1 MENIMQIL
9 AGLEIDVPDEK
20 RDALNKAVAENYKTV
35 AEANAKA
42 EKIATLE
49 KSLDEANA
57 AIEAAKGADATNADE
72 IAKMQERI
80 KAYEDAEAARAAE
93 AAEAEKR
100 GAFDADFEKAL
111 DGRKFASEITRAA
124 VADKVY
130 GIAANNPDM
139 QVSEIIK
146 SVIGDDDVFANP
158 QQDVKKMPNTGIG
171 STGTSGVIQSLD
183 QLQGMSVDEI
193 RARMGEIDNLIKNG
207 K

>member
-1 MENIMQIL
+1 MENIIQIL
-9 AGLEIDVPDEK
+9 TGLEIEVPDEK

-35 AEANAKA
+35 AEVNAKA

-80 KAYEDAEAARAAE
+80 KAYEDAEAERAAE

-111 DGRKFASEITRAA
+111 DGRKFASELTRAA

-171 STGTSGVIQSLD
+171 STGSNGVIQSLD
-183 QLQGMSVDEI
+183 QLHGMSVDEI
-193 RARMGEIDNLIKNG
+193 RAHMGEIDNLIKNG

>member
-1 MENIMQIL
+1 MENIIQIL
-9 AGLEIDVPDEK
+9 TGLEIEVPEGK

-35 AEANAKA
+35 VEVNAKA

-80 KAYEDAEAARAAE
+80 KAYEDAEAERAAE

-158 QQDVKKMPNTGIG
+158 QQDIKKMPNTGIG
-171 STGTSGVIQSLD
+171 STGSNGVIQSLD
-183 QLQGMSVDEI
+183 QLHGMSVDEI
-193 RARMGEIDNLIKNG
+193 RAHMGEIDNLIKNG

>member
-9 AGLEIDVPDEK
+9 TGLEIEVPEGK
-20 RDALNKAVAENYKTV
+20 RDALKKAVAENYKTV
-35 AEANAKA
+35 AEVNAKA
-42 EKIATLE
+42 EKIAALE
-49 KSLDEANA
+49 KSLDEANS

-111 DGRKFASEITRAA
+111 DGRKFASELTRAA

-139 QVSEIIK
+139 QVSEVIK

-171 STGTSGVIQSLD
+171 STGTNGVIQSLD
-183 QLQGMSVDEI
+183 QLHGMSVDEI

>member
-171 STGTSGVIQSLD
+171 STGSNGVIQSLD
-183 QLQGMSVDEI
+183 QLHGMSVDEI
-193 RARMGEIDNLIKNG
+193 RAHMGEIDNLIKNG

>member
-9 AGLEIDVPDEK
+9 TGLEIEVPDEK

-35 AEANAKA
+35 AEVNAKA
-42 EKIATLE
+42 EKIAALE

-80 KAYEDAEAARAAE
+80 KAYEDAEAERAAE

-111 DGRKFASEITRAA
+111 DGRKFASELTRAA

-171 STGTSGVIQSLD
+171 STGTNGVIQSLD
-183 QLQGMSVDEI
+183 QLHGMSVDEI
-193 RARMGEIDNLIKNG
+193 RAHMGEIDNLIKNG

>member
-9 AGLEIDVPDEK
+9 TGLEIEVPDEK

-35 AEANAKA
+35 AEVNAKA
-42 EKIATLE
+42 EKIAALE

-80 KAYEDAEAARAAE
+80 KAYEDAEAERAAE

-111 DGRKFASEITRAA
+111 DGRKFASELTRAA

-171 STGTSGVIQSLD
+171 STGTNGVIQSLD
-183 QLQGMSVDEI
+183 QLHGMSVDEI

>member
-9 AGLEIDVPDEK
+9 TGLEIEVPEGK

-35 AEANAKA
+35 AEVNAKA
-42 EKIATLE
+42 EKIAALE

-111 DGRKFASEITRAA
+111 DGRKFASELTRAA

-171 STGTSGVIQSLD
+171 STGSNGVIQSLD
-183 QLQGMSVDEI
+183 QLHGMSVDEI

>member
-1 MENIMQIL
+1 MENIIQIL
-9 AGLEIDVPDEK
+9 TGLEIEVPEGK

-35 AEANAKA
+35 AEVNAKA

-80 KAYEDAEAARAAE
+80 KAYEDAEAERAAE

-158 QQDVKKMPNTGIG
+158 QQDIKKMPNTGIG
-171 STGTSGVIQSLD
+171 STGSNGVIQSLD
-183 QLQGMSVDEI
+183 QLHGMSVDEI
-193 RARMGEIDNLIKNG
+193 RAHMGEIDNLIKNG

>member
-1 MENIMQIL
+1 MENIIQIL
-9 AGLEIDVPDEK
+9 TGLEIEVPDEK

-35 AEANAKA
+35 AEVNAKA
-42 EKIATLE
+42 DKIAALE
-49 KSLDEANA
+49 RSLDEANA

-80 KAYEDAEAARAAE
+80 KAYEDAEAERAAE

-111 DGRKFASEITRAA
+111 DGRKFASELTRAA

-171 STGTSGVIQSLD
+171 STGSNGVIQSLD
-183 QLQGMSVDEI
+183 QLHGMSVDEI
-193 RARMGEIDNLIKNG
+193 RAHMGEIDNLIKNG

>member
-1 MENIMQIL
+1 MENIIQIL
-9 AGLEIDVPDEK
+9 TGLEIEVPEGK

-35 AEANAKA
+35 AEVNAKA

-80 KAYEDAEAARAAE
+80 KAYEDAEAERAAE

-111 DGRKFASEITRAA
+111 DGRKFASELTRAA

-171 STGTSGVIQSLD
+171 STGSNGVIQSLD
-183 QLQGMSVDEI
+183 QLHGMSVDEI
-193 RARMGEIDNLIKNG
+193 RAHMGEIDNLIKNG

>member
-1 MENIMQIL
+1 MENIIQIL
-9 AGLEIDVPDEK
+9 AGLEIEVPEGK

-35 AEANAKA
+35 AEVNAKA

-80 KAYEDAEAARAAE
+80 KAYEDAEAERAAE

-111 DGRKFASEITRAA
+111 DGRKFASELTRAA

-171 STGTSGVIQSLD
+171 STGSNGVIQSLD
-183 QLQGMSVDEI
+183 QLHGMSVDEI
-193 RARMGEIDNLIKNG
+193 RAHMGEIDNLIKNG

>member
-9 AGLEIDVPDEK
+9 TDLEIEVPDEK

-35 AEANAKA
+35 AEVNAKA
-42 EKIATLE
+42 EKIAALE

-80 KAYEDAEAARAAE
+80 KAYEDAEAERASE

-171 STGTSGVIQSLD
+171 STGTNGVIQSLD
-183 QLQGMSVDEI
+183 QLRGMSVDEI

>member
-1 MENIMQIL
+1 MENIIQIL
-9 AGLEIDVPDEK
+9 TGLEIEVPEGK

-35 AEANAKA
+35 AEVNAKA

-80 KAYEDAEAARAAE
+80 KAYEDAEAERAAE

-111 DGRKFASEITRAA
+111 DGRKFASELTRAA

-171 STGTSGVIQSLD
+171 STGSNGVIQSLD
-183 QLQGMSVDEI
+183 QLHGMSVDEI

>member
-9 AGLEIDVPDEK
+9 TGLEIEVPEGK

-35 AEANAKA
+35 AEVNAKA

-80 KAYEDAEAARAAE
+80 KAYEDAEAERAAE

-158 QQDVKKMPNTGIG
+158 QQDIKKMPNTGIG
-171 STGTSGVIQSLD
+171 STGSNGVIQSLD
-183 QLQGMSVDEI
+183 QLHGMSVDEI
-193 RARMGEIDNLIKNG
+193 RAHMGEIDNLIKNG